1 MDDRLIFDI
10 ETIEES
16 SPAEQQGIQGQTD
29 GGSELQIQVETISE
43 QKEVS
48 SSLCDRFGIHMFT
61 DKFIE
66 TESKLAEAED
76 TKKQTILDNVMTN
89 TEEYT
94 LLDDLQTVM
103 KAKTETIIK
112 KDYENKQGPESITA
126 LVAYGIVGAVLAGCV
141 LFYIEKFLKGSK
153 KIENNSDVPEQQDR
167 PGF

>member
-16 SPAEQQGIQGQTD
+16 SQTERAVQEQID

-61 DKFIE
+61 EEFIE
-66 TESKLAEAED
+66 AEGKLAASESSE
-76 TKKQTILDNVMTN
+76 KQAILENVMMN
-89 TEEYT
+89 MEDYT

-112 KDYENKQGPESITA
+112 KDYENEKGTESFTILA
-126 LVAYGIVGAVLAGCV
+126 AYGIVGAVLAGCV
-141 LFYIEKFLKGSK
+141 LFYIDKFRKGRK
-153 KIENNSDVPEQQDR
+153 NIENNSDIPQLQDR
-167 PGF
+167 PGV